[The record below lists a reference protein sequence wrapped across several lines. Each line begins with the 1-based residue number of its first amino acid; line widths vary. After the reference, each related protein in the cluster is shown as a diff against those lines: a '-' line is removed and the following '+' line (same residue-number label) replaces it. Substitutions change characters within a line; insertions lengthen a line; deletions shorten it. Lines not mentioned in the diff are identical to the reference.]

1 MDLGRYCFLMSQDGL
16 RILFQR
22 KNLCSYVIQGILAER
37 VVITE
42 WGSTIHPLVFILLLL
57 ECVVIHIVDP

>member
-1 MDLGRYCFLMSQDGL
+1 MSQDGL
-16 RILFQR
+16 RIPFQR

-37 VVITE
+37 VVITGGE
-42 WGSTIHPLVFILLLL
+42 GGGTIHPLVLILLLL

>member
-1 MDLGRYCFLMSQDGL
+1 MSQDGL

>member
-1 MDLGRYCFLMSQDGL
+1 MSQDGL
-16 RILFQR
+16 RIPFQR

-37 VVITE
+37 VVITG
-42 WGSTIHPLVFILLLL
+42 WGGGGGGTIHPLVLILLLL